1 MARSFP
7 PEFKKDDVSLW
18 RSLFLACAGF
28 VLFSLLFQP
37 LPARAQDVGQEL
49 KKLEQ
54 KAAQGKKEAEKL
66 SQTAKKL
73 DRELSGLQG
82 QLIAAASKIQNYESD
97 LTAIEETLFS
107 LVEEETLKSKKLLQ
121 DKERLSSTLSALQ
134 RIALLPP
141 EALAAAPGSPVDT
154 VRSAMLLQVAVP
166 EIEKRV
172 LSLRQD
178 LNELTDLRQR
188 IEEERTALLTS
199 REDLNRERD
208 GLNILIKRKQTVQSQ
223 TLSSQKS
230 VDGRVK
236 QLAQQ
241 AKDMKDLVARLEE
254 DKARLAALA
263 PRPKARPAPP
273 PVIEESAP
281 PSQASAQGTDQIQ
294 TEKPAEATGDSVPT
308 QLAAIPDP
316 TQIRDFPSRQKRV
329 LLPPA
334 RGKMISLYG
343 QKKGTNIT
351 FDKGVVIA
359 TRPAAQVIAP
369 YDGRIAYAGD
379 FRGYGRILIIEHSG
393 RYHTLLAGV
402 ERIDVAVGQWV
413 LAGEPVARMGDG
425 TNEQAE
431 IYFELRS
438 SGQPIN
444 PSPWLLSDS
453 NTSNLNKVNG

>member
-1 MARSFP
+1 MKRSLP
-7 PEFKKDDVSLW
+7 PELKKGYFSLW
-18 RSLFLACAGF
+18 RRFSLVCAGF
-28 VLFSLLFQP
+28 VVLTLLSFSLS
-37 LPARAQDVGQEL
+37 ARSQDVGQEL

-73 DRELSGLQG
+73 DQELTGLQG

-107 LVEEETLKSKKLLQ
+107 MVEEETLKSKKLLQ

-188 IEEERTALLTS
+188 IEEERSALLAS
-199 REDLNRERD
+199 RQDLNRERD

-236 QLAQQ
+236 KLAQQ

-263 PRPKARPAPP
+263 PLPKAKPAPP
-273 PVIEESAP
+273 PVIQESAAP
-281 PSQASAQGTDQIQ
+281 AQGSAQIQ
-294 TEKPAEATGDSVPT
+294 SEKPAAEPENTTPA

-334 RGKMISLYG
+334 RGKVISLYG

-425 TNEQAE
+425 ANEQAE